1 MHRSLSLFKSSHP
14 MPSLS
19 VAGFAFLFSLGVGS
33 PFGLATLVGFAVLL
47 QQFSVGLSNDWLDV
61 ARDKEVG
68 RKDKPAAKEEISA
81 TAVRNWSF
89 VFGFAALAL
98 ALLFGI
104 PATVWMLFMLTVGWS
119 YNLGL
124 KSNWLSV
131 LPYALGFGILPVFV
145 TLSMPQAVFPPVWI
159 VMVAALLGI
168 SAHFANALPDL
179 FDDRATGVRAL
190 PHIIGQRL
198 SAIIIATTALAA
210 CLIVVTQAKDLDPTS
225 GLVGLGLTLALAGS
239 ASVLSLRLKP
249 PRIVFPLLIL
259 ASLVNV
265 VLLMLGTGS
274 LVQ

>member
-1 MHRSLSLFKSSHP
+1 

-33 PFGLATLVGFAVLL
+33 PVGLASLVGFAVLL

-68 RKDKPAAKEEISA
+68 RTDKPAAKEEISA
-81 TAVRNWSF
+81 TAVRNWSI
-89 VFGFAALAL
+89 VSGFAALAL

-104 PATVWMLFMLTVGWS
+104 PATAWMLFMLAVGWS

-190 PHIIGQRL
+190 PHILGQRL

-210 CLIVVTQAKDLDPTS
+210 CLIVVTQAKDLDPTT

-239 ASVLSLRLKP
+239 ASVLSLRFKP